1 MMNKIYKCDSQGIN
15 DAIANIG
22 FTGIYKYDRNS
33 DLFSPDRNLYM
44 SLQMTFSTGEV
55 LTLPLS
61 RAGSGC
67 HIYGSSMSSSGYL
80 SLISLESRKCHKHDT
95 IYIGSWRFINASDVV
110 GSNIIICTV
119 SMEVVAT
126 VDLETGG
133 VMENSMLSEKFT
145 RKKAIMFKFDFNKDD
160 QRFARDDI
168 YEQLTN
174 KFFEE
179 SGKYKSIDISFN
191 CDDKVTNFPAVTVTY
206 DYGWDLPEVT
216 KVRFHRHQI

>member
-1 MMNKIYKCDSQGIN
+1 MMNKIYKCDSQRIN

-22 FTGIYKYDRNS
+22 FSGVYKYDRDR
-33 DLFSPDRNLYM
+33 DLFRPDRNLYM

-61 RAGSGC
+61 KAGSGC
-67 HIYGSSMSSSGYL
+67 RTYCSGMSSSGYL
-80 SLISLESRKCHKHDT
+80 SLISLESHKCHKHDT
-95 IYIGSWRFINASDVV
+95 IYTGSWRFINISDVV
-110 GSNIIICTV
+110 DTNTIICTV

-126 VDLETGG
+126 VDFETGG

-145 RKKAIMFKFDFNKDD
+145 RQKSIMFKFDFNRDD
-160 QRFARDDI
+160 QRFARDGI

-174 KFFEE
+174 RLFEE
-179 SGKYKSIDISFN
+179 LGKSIDISFN
-191 CDDKVTNFPAVTVTY
+191 CDDKVTNFPTVTVTY
-206 DYGWDLPEVT
+206 DYGWNLPEVT

>member
-15 DAIANIG
+15 GAIANIG
-22 FTGIYKYDRNS
+22 FSGVYKYDRDS
-33 DLFSPDRNLYM
+33 DLFRPDPHLFL

-61 RAGSGC
+61 RVGSGC
-67 HIYGSSMSSSGYL
+67 RIYNSSTNSNGYL
-80 SLISLESRKCHKHDT
+80 SLVSLGSHKCDKHDT
-95 IYIGSWRFINASDVV
+95 IYNGSWRFINAFDEV
-110 GSNIIICTV
+110 GPNIIICTV
-119 SMEVVAT
+119 SMEAIAT

-133 VMENSMLSEKFT
+133 VMENSVFSEKYT
-145 RKKAIMFKFDFNKDD
+145 RQKSITFKFEFNRDD

-174 KFFEE
+174 GLFEGF
-179 SGKYKSIDISFN
+179 GKHKSIDISFN
-191 CDDKVTNFPAVTVTY
+191 CDGKVTNFPAVTVTY
-206 DYGWDLPEVT
+206 NYGWDLPEVT